1 MTEIN
6 IITKETHIVHSRLA
20 YVVDFLNTIF
30 DLTFRIKSEKT
41 GVSTDSFNII
51 YSSKEEEQEELFTIY
66 ACNKEIDNHP
76 PFTEDPSFRLYPSP
90 KEKNFS
96 IQYDIFKSIFFM
108 LSRWEEYDSE
118 KDHHQRFG
126 HTSSFLFQHH
136 QLQTPIVDYWILD
149 LKESLQEKFHIPI
162 ELKQRQKIIST
173 VDVDTMYAY
182 KHGNLF
188 HTCGALIKN
197 IIQRDFSLIK
207 QKYKVLTGQEEDPFD
222 NFNTIRKLHS
232 DHNIKPLVFIHCGD
246 FKSYDRP
253 NSFRHDAF
261 KKIVQQLEEFAEIG
275 IHPSYHSLNNRALIQ
290 EEIHR
295 LEDIIG
301 KKVTKSRFHYLR
313 FNLPSSYED
322 LISCGITEDYSMGYS
337 QTNGFRA
344 GTTFAFPFYNI
355 EDECT
360 RPLVIHPL
368 HIMDTTTLMY
378 ENMKNRMKVVSEIKN
393 CNGTLYSLI
402 HNNYLKEK
410 GEQNNLTDL
419 FYAHED

>member
-30 DLTFRIKSEKT
+30 DLTFRIKSEKS
-41 GVSTDSFNII
+41 GASTDSFNII
-51 YSSKEEEQEELFTIY
+51 YSSKEEEQEDLFTIY
-66 ACNKEIDNHP
+66 ACNKEMSNHP

-136 QLQTPIVDYWILD
+136 QLQTPIVDYWITD
-149 LKESLQEKFHIPI
+149 LKESLQDRFHISI

-197 IIQRDFSLIK
+197 IIHRDFSLIK
-207 QKYKVLTGQEEDPFD
+207 QKYKVLTGLEEDPFD
-222 NFNTIRKLHS
+222 NFNIIRKLHS

-253 NSFRHDAF
+253 NSFRQDAF

-275 IHPSYHSLNNRALIQ
+275 IHPSYRSLNNRALIQ

-322 LISCGITEDYSMGYS
+322 LILCGITEDYSMGYS

-355 EDECT
+355 KNECT